1 MRRDYYRWWSP
12 VLGRTMELLVFGHS
26 GARVIVFPTSMGK
39 FYEWEDR
46 DMPGAIGEALARG
59 WFQLYCV
66 DSVDRESWYNYGAHP
81 AYRVYR
87 HMQYERY
94 ILDEV
99 IPLSWHLNPTPYLIT
114 AGASFG
120 AYHAL
125 NIALRYPQVF
135 QRALGMSG
143 IYDISRWMDGY
154 HDSTLYFNN
163 PVEYIHNAHDPW
175 HLDRLRRL
183 DIILAVGEHDPNVGH
198 NRWFSNLLW
207 QKNIWH
213 AFREWEGWAHDWPW
227 WRRMLQLYLGGAD

>member
-46 DMPGAIGEALARG
+46 GMIGAIGEAVARG

-81 AYRVYR
+81 SYRIYR

-99 IPLSWHLNPTPYLIT
+99 IPLSWYLNPTPYVIT

-125 NIALRYPQVF
+125 NIALRYPHVF

-154 HDSTLYFNN
+154 HDTNFYFNN
-163 PVEYIHNAHDPW
+163 PVEYIHNAHLPW
-175 HLDRLRRL
+175 QLEQLRRL
-183 DIILAVGEHDPNVGH
+183 DLILAVGEHDPNAGH

-207 QKNIWH
+207 QKGIWH
-213 AFREWEGWAHDWPW
+213 AFRVWDGWAHDWPW
-227 WRRMLQLYLGGAD
+227 WRGMLQLYLSGPD